1 MNGFL
6 NIKTTFYIAIIN
18 VMMYNFYVL
27 QVLYVNILFSII
39 VLIFMNDGL

>member
-18 VMMYNFYVL
+18 VMVYYFYVVW
-27 QVLYVNILFSII
+27 VLYVNILFSNIA
-39 VLIFMNDGL
+39 LIFMNDGL